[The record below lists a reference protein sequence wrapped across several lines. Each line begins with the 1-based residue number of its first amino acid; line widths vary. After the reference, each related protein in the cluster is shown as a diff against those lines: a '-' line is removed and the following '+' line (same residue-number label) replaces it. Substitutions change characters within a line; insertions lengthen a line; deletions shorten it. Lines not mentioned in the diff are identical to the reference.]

1 MSNNLKKI
9 FGSIVSIF
17 VLLPILTL
25 AQQTVDAPY
34 TLLQGDLPGINTS
47 TTLSTYIPAAFNL
60 IIAIGAAL
68 AFVVITYGGIMYATT
83 DALSNKQ
90 EGRKHIENAIY
101 GLILLIGSYAI
112 LNTINPDLV
121 NLRLDVRRPS
131 VYVAPTAPVATG
143 TVASNCPSPCD
154 ALGAGGLNL
163 PLGPGVSRNA
173 SINTV
178 FGQRLVNLS
187 ERLSQIGI
195 PWQITEGF
203 PPTATHRDSC
213 HNVNA
218 TCVDAKPLDQTPRN
232 LQLFRQTAQSA
243 GLNAVYEVKTLDES
257 NVIKYGCGRPPC
269 PSTNGA
275 IGNVPWVTVNPNAT
289 GPHFHIE

>member
-60 IIAIGAAL
+60 IIAVGAAL

-112 LNTINPDLV
+112 LNTINPELV
-121 NLRLDVRRPS
+121 NLRLDVRRPNVNITPS
-131 VYVAPTAPVATG
+131 APLATS
-143 TVASNCPSPCD
+143 TVASNCPAPCD

-163 PLGPGVSRNA
+163 PLSNGVSRNA
-173 SINTV
+173 SINSV
-178 FGQRLVNLS
+178 FGQRLVNLN

-203 PPTATHRDSC
+203 PPTAAHVSLC
-213 HNVNA
+213 HNVSA
-218 TCVDAKPLDQTPRN
+218 TCVDAKPLDQSPRN
-232 LQLFRQTAQSA
+232 LQLFYQAAQAA
-243 GLNAVYEVKTLDES
+243 GLNATYEVKTLAES
-257 NVIKYGCGRPPC
+257 NVIKYGCGTPPC

-275 IGNVPWVTVNPNAT
+275 IGNVPWVTLNASST
-289 GPHFHIE
+289 GTHFHIR